1 MTAKEYLI
9 SQLKDPW
16 PEATSTET
24 RIGLIAYYMRIQRDV
39 DGYSLDDL
47 EKLVR
52 SCGLSDEFFSSCES
66 FISNI
71 SNYYELKESVP
82 KYLED

>member
-1 MTAKEYLI
+1 MTAKEYLRGKL
-9 SQLKDPW
+9 SDPC

-24 RIGLIAYYMRIQRDV
+24 RIGLIAYSMRIQRGV
-39 DGYSLDDL
+39 IGYSLDDL
-47 EKLVR
+47 EKLVH
-52 SCGLSDEFFSSCES
+52 SCGLSDEFYRSCES

-71 SNYYELKESVP
+71 NKYCELKESVP